1 MSRGIH
7 LKQLT
12 RAHLEALGLP
22 EGGGQSVLDPPAVD
36 EGEVPVPPKQGQLP
50 LGEVPREAVTS
61 PLPRVGP
68 PVNPAWAPGQD
79 SEPES
84 ELDWQPL
91 DLGALAREI
100 RQELEITLRLLDSS
114 SGEPAM
120 PE

>member
-22 EGGGQSVLDPPAVD
+22 EGEGQSVLDPPLVD
-36 EGEVPVPPKQGQLP
+36 AGEAPVLPEQGRLPVGEVPL
-50 LGEVPREAVTS
+50 EAGTS

-68 PVNPAWAPGQD
+68 PANPAWAPGQD
-79 SEPES
+79 SEPEP

-100 RQELEITLRLLDSS
+100 RQELEITLRLLDTS

-120 PE
+120 PD